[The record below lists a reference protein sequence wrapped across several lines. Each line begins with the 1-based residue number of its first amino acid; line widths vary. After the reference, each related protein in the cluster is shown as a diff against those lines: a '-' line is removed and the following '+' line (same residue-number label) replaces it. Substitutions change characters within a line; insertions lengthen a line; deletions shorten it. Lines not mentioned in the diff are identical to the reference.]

1 MRRHLHG
8 DRPADGRNR
17 RRTSHR
23 HAAVVAAVC
32 TAIVVTLSAC
42 TNDLDPAASSTR
54 SDPRPTTT
62 VPGFP
67 PGSLPQD
74 TIPPDTIPQDPFAT
88 TTTLVPDPET
98 LRECAELAAAYS
110 EIIALAYA
118 GDPDGRLDELF
129 DRLEGVAPQDLQDD
143 LTIVRETVTDAAGD
157 GILDTTGAL
166 LSEEFTAANEAL
178 VTWLSAN
185 CTG

>member
-1 MRRHLHG
+1 MRRHRHG
-8 DRPADGRNR
+8 DRPADGRN
-17 RRTSHR
+17 HR
-23 HAAVVAAVC
+23 HPSSGRAGVAAVILAAVVVALSSC
-32 TAIVVTLSAC
+32 TS
-42 TNDLDPAASSTR
+42 DLDPVASSTR

-67 PGSLPQD
+67 PSSLPQ
-74 TIPPDTIPQDPFAT
+74 DTIPQDPFAT
-88 TTTLVPDPET
+88 TTTVVPDPET

-129 DRLEGVAPQDLQDD
+129 DRLEAVAPQDLQDD
-143 LTIVRETVTDAAGD
+143 LTVVRETVTDAAGD

-166 LSEEFTAANEAL
+166 LSEEFTTANEAV
-178 VTWLSAN
+178 VTWLSAS